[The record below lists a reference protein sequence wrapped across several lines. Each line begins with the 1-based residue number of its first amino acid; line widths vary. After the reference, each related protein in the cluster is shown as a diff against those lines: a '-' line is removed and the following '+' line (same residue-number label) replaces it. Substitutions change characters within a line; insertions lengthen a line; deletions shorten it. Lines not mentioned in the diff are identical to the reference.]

1 MSRRGERALG
11 AGFVLVGIAAAA
23 LATGFGQGTETGG
36 PTARFFPVLLGLLTT
51 GLGAAIALRAPSGA
65 AAVTPPEGL
74 LRALGT
80 LVVLFAY
87 LAVFERLGF
96 LLATAPSLALLL
108 VVFGERRWPVVAS
121 VAVVATAAAY
131 AVFAVWLGVP
141 LPAGLAGR

>member
-11 AGFVLVGIAAAA
+11 AGFAVVGIAAAA

-36 PTARFFPVLLGLLTT
+36 PSARFFPVVLGLLTT
-51 GLGAAIALRAPSGA
+51 GLGAAIALRSSPGP

-74 LRALGT
+74 VRAVGT
-80 LVVLFAY
+80 LVVLLAY
-87 LAVFERLGF
+87 VAAFERLGF

-108 VVFGERRWPVVAS
+108 VVFGERRWPVLAS

-131 AVFAVWLGVP
+131 GVFAVWLGVP

>member
-11 AGFVLVGIAAAA
+11 AGFAVVGIAAAA

-36 PTARFFPVLLGLLTT
+36 PSARFFPVVLGLLTT
-51 GLGAAIALRAPSGA
+51 GLGGAIALRSSPGP

-74 LRALGT
+74 VRAVGT
-80 LVVLFAY
+80 LVVLLAY
-87 LAVFERLGF
+87 VAAFERLGF

-108 VVFGERRWPVVAS
+108 VVFGERRWPVLAS

-131 AVFAVWLGVP
+131 GVFAVWLGVP